1 MCSLCRGDVSYVG
14 KEMEISFT
22 GDYCLLRD
30 PKALFTGLL
39 IKPNMIFFAIEEISE
54 QNQLLRRFVFLLFS

>member
-1 MCSLCRGDVSYVG
+1 MCSLCRGNVSYVG
-14 KEMEISFT
+14 KEMEIFT

-39 IKPNMIFFAIEEISE
+39 IKPNMIF
-54 QNQLLRRFVFLLFS
+54 LP